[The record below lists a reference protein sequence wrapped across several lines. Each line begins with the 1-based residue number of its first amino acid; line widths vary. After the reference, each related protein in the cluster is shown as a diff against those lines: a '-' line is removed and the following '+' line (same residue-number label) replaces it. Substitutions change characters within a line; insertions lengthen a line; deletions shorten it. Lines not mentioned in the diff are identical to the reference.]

1 MTRIPI
7 DRAEVIMRRFGPSG
21 EQFLHELPDRLAQ
34 RAKQWHLVLGPPYPV
49 GIGGYLVQA
58 ERPDGT
64 LAVLKLSPTGAGQA
78 RANQLEALML
88 RRWSGQGAVLL
99 LEADV
104 GAGALLMERC
114 IPGTTLDTLPDEEM
128 VRIGCRLASTLHTEP
143 TVEDLDLIP
152 VALDSGTD
160 GIRRL
165 SAVMAELGES
175 LSPNARRAVKESHDE
190 LVADRGH
197 LVVCH
202 GDLNPGNVLAAQRL
216 PWLAIDPLPRV
227 ADPAYDAAS
236 LVWAR
241 RPWLLAQADARAVLD
256 YCIDV
261 AAGELLV
268 DPERVRAWTLV
279 RLVGVLAERHAWGGF
294 DESLLIRMAELLTSL

>member
-7 DRAEVIMRRFGPSG
+7 DRTELIKRRFGASG
-21 EQFLHELPDRLAQ
+21 EQFLHELPDRLAHSAQ
-34 RAKQWHLVLGPPYPV
+34 RWQLVLGPPYPV

-58 ERPDGT
+58 KRPDGSP
-64 LAVLKLSPTGAGQA
+64 AVLKLSPTGAGHD
-78 RANQLEALML
+78 RANQLEVLML
-88 RRWSGQGAVLL
+88 RRYTGQGAVLL
-99 LEADV
+99 LDADI

-128 VRIGCRLASTLHTEP
+128 VRIGCRLASMLHTEP
-143 TVEDLDLIP
+143 TAEDLELFP
-152 VALDSGTD
+152 VALESGTN
-160 GIRRL
+160 GARRL

-175 LSPNARRAVKESHDE
+175 LSPDAWRVVKESHEE
-190 LVADRGH
+190 LVADRSH

-236 LVWAR
+236 LVWAQ
-241 RPWLLAQADARAVLD
+241 RPWLLAQADAPAVLAHR
-256 YCIDV
+256 IDV
-261 AAGELLV
+261 AAGELMV
-268 DPERVRAWTLV
+268 DSERIRAWTLV
-279 RLVGVLAERHAWGGF
+279 RLVGMLADRRGWGGF
-294 DESLLIRMAELLTSL
+294 DESVLIRVAELLTRL